1 MAPRLRD
8 SGDPA
13 EWLRHAR
20 SNLARCR
27 GDRRLPNVLFEDLCF
42 DAQQAAEK
50 AIRAVLISK
59 GRRFPKTHDL
69 SELLELVAVTGLGV
83 PPPVLEAK
91 RLTPYAVAGRYPGVS
106 EDAGEED
113 HREAL
118 EIAERVFAWAEKL
131 VAEQSLS

>member
-8 SGDPA
+8 AGDPV

-27 GDRRLPNVLFEDLCF
+27 GDRRLPEVLFEDLCF

-50 AIRAVLISK
+50 GIKAVLVLRGK
-59 GRRFPKTHDL
+59 RFPKTHDL
-69 SELLELVAVTGLGV
+69 SELLELVTVSGLEV
-83 PPPVLEAK
+83 PPDVREAK

-106 EDAGEED
+106 EDASEED
-113 HREAL
+113 YQEAL
-118 EIAERVFAWAEKL
+118 EIATRVLAWAEQL
-131 VAEQSLS
+131 VGPSPKR